1 MGKRKDRAEKLV
13 DKKDNKK
20 QYKVRNLRHDEIGL
34 LEDFLYEAIYVPEG
48 VMPPAR
54 DIIEMP
60 ELKLYIEEFG
70 TRRGDNCLVADFG
83 GKAAGA
89 VWARIMDDYG
99 HVDDETPSIAISL
112 YREYRGRGIG
122 SRMMREMLEQL
133 KAQGYKRVSLSVQKA
148 NYAVRMY
155 KKFGFAIVDE
165 NEEEYIMVCELQGG
179 AKI

>member
-83 GKAAGA
+83 GKAAGRPA
-89 VWARIMDDYG
+89 SCRA
-99 HVDDETPSIAISL
+99 
-112 YREYRGRGIG
+112 GR
-122 SRMMREMLEQL
+122 
-133 KAQGYKRVSLSVQKA
+133 
-148 NYAVRMY
+148 VRSMP
-155 KKFGFAIVDE
+155 
-165 NEEEYIMVCELQGG
+165 
-179 AKI
+179 

>member
-1 MGKRKDRAEKLV
+1 M
-13 DKKDNKK
+13 DKKDNKR
-20 QYKVRNLRHDEIGL
+20 QYVIRNLRHDEIGL
-34 LEDFLYEAIYVPEG
+34 LKDSLYEAIYVPEG
-48 VMPPAR
+48 VKPPER
-54 DIIEMP
+54 EILERP
-60 ELKLYIEEFG
+60 ELKIYIEEFG

-112 YREYRGRGIG
+112 YREYRGQGIG
-122 SRMMREMLEQL
+122 SRMMQEMLEQL
-133 KAQGYKRVSLSVQKA
+133 KVQGYERVSLSVQKA

-155 KKFGFAIVDE
+155 KKLGFAIVDE

>member
-1 MGKRKDRAEKLV
+1 M

-20 QYKVRNLRHDEIGL
+20 QYKVRNLRHYEIGL
-34 LEDFLYEAIYVPEG
+34 LKDFLYEAIYVPEG

-83 GKAAGA
+83 GKAVGA

-133 KAQGYKRVSLSVQKA
+133 KAQGYKRASLSVQKA
-148 NYAVRMY
+148 NYAVKMY
-155 KKFGFAIVDE
+155 KKLGFVIVDE
-165 NEEEYIMVCELQGG
+165 KEEEYLMVCELQGG
-179 AKI
+179 IEV

>member
-1 MGKRKDRAEKLV
+1 M

-34 LEDFLYEAIYVPEG
+34 LKDFLYEAIYVPEG
-48 VMPPAR
+48 VESPASE
-54 DIIEMP
+54 ILELP

-112 YREYRGRGIG
+112 YREYRGQGIG
-122 SRMMREMLEQL
+122 SRMMQEMLEQL
-133 KAQGYKRVSLSVQKA
+133 KVQGYKRVSLSVQKA
-148 NYAVRMY
+148 NYAVKMY
-155 KKFGFAIVDE
+155 KKLGFAIVNE

>member
-1 MGKRKDRAEKLV
+1 
-13 DKKDNKK
+13 
-20 QYKVRNLRHDEIGL
+20 
-34 LEDFLYEAIYVPEG
+34 
-48 VMPPAR
+48 MPPAR

-133 KAQGYKRVSLSVQKA
+133 KAQGYTHIFFAVGAWKAGRLDIPGNVVPVIGWLRDMKAVFRPSV
-148 NYAVRMY
+148 R
-155 KKFGFAIVDE
+155 ILRP
-165 NEEEYIMVCELQGG
+165 I
-179 AKI
+179 

>member
-1 MGKRKDRAEKLV
+1 M

-34 LEDFLYEAIYVPEG
+34 LKDFLYEAIYVPEG

-89 VWARIMDDYG
+89 VWARIMNDYG

-133 KAQGYKRVSLSVQKA
+133 KAQGYKRASLSVQKA

-155 KKFGFAIVDE
+155 KKFGFTIVDE

-179 AKI
+179 ANI

>member
-1 MGKRKDRAEKLV
+1 MFRTLKENVNRM
-13 DKKDNKK
+13 DKHID
-20 QYKVRNLRHDEIGL
+20 YTIRTLRPSETYL
-34 LEDFLYEAIYVPEG
+34 LKDFLYEAIYVPEG

-54 DIIEMP
+54 NIIEMP

-133 KAQGYKRVSLSVQKA
+133 KAQGYKRASLSVQKA

-155 KKFGFAIVDE
+155 KKLGFAIVDE

>member
-1 MGKRKDRAEKLV
+1 M

-34 LEDFLYEAIYVPEG
+34 LKDFLYEAIYVPEG

-133 KAQGYKRVSLSVQKA
+133 KAQGYKRASLSVQKA
-148 NYAVRMY
+148 NYAVKMY
-155 KKFGFAIVDE
+155 KKLGFAIVDE
-165 NEEEYIMVCELQGG
+165 KEEEYIMVCEL
-179 AKI
+179 

>member
-1 MGKRKDRAEKLV
+1 
-13 DKKDNKK
+13 
-20 QYKVRNLRHDEIGL
+20 
-34 LEDFLYEAIYVPEG
+34 
-48 VMPPAR
+48 MPPAR

-133 KAQGYKRVSLSVQKA
+133 KAQGYKRASLSVQKA

-155 KKFGFAIVDE
+155 KNSD
-165 NEEEYIMVCELQGG
+165 LQ
-179 AKI
+179 

>member
-1 MGKRKDRAEKLV
+1 M

-34 LEDFLYEAIYVPEG
+34 LKDFLYEAIYVPEG

-99 HVDDETPSIAISL
+99 HVYAN
-112 YREYRGRGIG
+112 YREVQRYDFGNRETASPSMGGERRRGFIPICK
-122 SRMMREMLEQL
+122 S
-133 KAQGYKRVSLSVQKA
+133 S
-148 NYAVRMY
+148 
-155 KKFGFAIVDE
+155 
-165 NEEEYIMVCELQGG
+165 
-179 AKI
+179 

>member
-34 LEDFLYEAIYVPEG
+34 LKDFLYEAIYVPEG

-89 VWARIMDDYG
+89 VWARIMNDYG
-99 HVDDETPSIAISL
+99 HVPSAVPASPSSSGIQSHDL
-112 YREYRGRGIG
+112 YIPC
-122 SRMMREMLEQL
+122 
-133 KAQGYKRVSLSVQKA
+133 
-148 NYAVRMY
+148 
-155 KKFGFAIVDE
+155 
-165 NEEEYIMVCELQGG
+165 IM
-179 AKI
+179 K

>member
-1 MGKRKDRAEKLV
+1 M

-133 KAQGYKRVSLSVQKA
+133 KAQGYKRASLSVQKA

-155 KKFGFAIVDE
+155 KKLGFAIVDE
-165 NEEEYIMVCELQGG
+165 NEEEYIMVCELHGG

>member
-34 LEDFLYEAIYVPEG
+34 LKDFLYEAIYVPEG

-133 KAQGYKRVSLSVQKA
+133 KAQGYKRASLSVQKA
-148 NYAVRMY
+148 NYAVKMY
-155 KKFGFAIVDE
+155 KKLGFVIVDE
-165 NEEEYIMVCELQGG
+165 KEEEYLMVCELQGG
-179 AKI
+179 IEV

>member
-1 MGKRKDRAEKLV
+1 M

-34 LEDFLYEAIYVPEG
+34 LKDFLYEAIYVPEG

-133 KAQGYKRVSLSVQKA
+133 KAQGYKRASLSVQKA

-155 KKFGFAIVDE
+155 KKFGFTIVGE

-179 AKI
+179 AKR

>member
-1 MGKRKDRAEKLV
+1 M
-13 DKKDNKK
+13 DKKDNKR
-20 QYKVRNLRHDEIGL
+20 QYVIRNLRHDEIGL
-34 LEDFLYEAIYVPEG
+34 LKDFLYEAIYVPEG

-112 YREYRGRGIG
+112 YREYRGQGIG
-122 SRMMREMLEQL
+122 SRMMQEMLEQL
-133 KAQGYKRVSLSVQKA
+133 KARLDEAMSFATCAREWEQIGDCIAPSNVR
-148 NYAVRMY
+148 NAVRTGY
-155 KKFGFAIVDE
+155 DAANRI
-165 NEEEYIMVCELQGG
+165 
-179 AKI
+179 

>member
-34 LEDFLYEAIYVPEG
+34 LKDFLYEAIYVPEG
-48 VMPPAR
+48 VESPASE
-54 DIIEMP
+54 ILELP

-99 HVDDETPSIAISL
+99 HVYAN
-112 YREYRGRGIG
+112 YREVQRYDFGNRETASPSMGGERRRGFIPICKP
-122 SRMMREMLEQL
+122 S
-133 KAQGYKRVSLSVQKA
+133 
-148 NYAVRMY
+148 
-155 KKFGFAIVDE
+155 
-165 NEEEYIMVCELQGG
+165 
-179 AKI
+179 